1 MTADGGG
8 NAIALVAPTAHASHD
23 DGAATAARQ
32 SDEAL
37 GLRTRKTQL
46 GDLSVGVTATLGM
59 SAEEISSLVRR
70 ALVRMVNEFG
80 VTAADTAQI

>member
-1 MTADGGG
+1 
-8 NAIALVAPTAHASHD
+8 
-23 DGAATAARQ
+23 
-32 SDEAL
+32 
-37 GLRTRKTQL
+37 
-46 GDLSVGVTATLGM
+46 M